1 MKRNFD
7 GLSNEK
13 FDLVVIGGGVIG
25 TGVARD
31 AAMRGIRTLLVEKED
46 FGYGTTSRS
55 TRLIHGGLRYLS
67 HLDFKLV
74 KMDLREREI
83 LLKLSPNLVK
93 PLPFLLPL
101 TSLYQ
106 HFVMGVGMRIYDRF
120 SRGKSLPSFRHLSRQ
135 RTMEMEPG
143 LALKGLRGAYEFY
156 DAQIALPER
165 LCVENALSAAQS
177 SATLV
182 NHAAVVG
189 IVKAGNSVDRVK
201 IKDGL
206 SRAVTEVQTR
216 AVVSVA
222 GHWTNDILT
231 MAAGNTTSEIR
242 TTLGIHLVTPKISN
256 RALVLFARSDGRL
269 VFVIPWQEYS
279 LIGTTDTVYSGDKDH
294 IAAEAAHVDYLID
307 AVKPAFPNLKA
318 EDIHWTFAGLRSLVG
333 AKGKKVSNVSRSHL
347 IVDHEVT
354 DGVAGFVS
362 ILGGKMT
369 GYRSIAEET
378 VDLLCK
384 KLGVEAA
391 CRTAETAM
399 PGAAGLTD
407 EQMKTLAAESGLA
420 QETVAHLNSIYGSRA
435 TEVIKMAAADEHGK
449 KPLCSHSKDIVAQ
462 VWHAVEEEACKTPA
476 DFLLRRG
483 TCGLA
488 SCQGLDAVETVAVEM
503 ARKLGWSIGEWQEGA
518 RQYRDFVAAN
528 TQYKKVMF
536 APS

>member
-31 AAMRGIRTLLVEKED
+31 AAMRGVKTILVEKED

-74 KMDLREREI
+74 KMDLREREV
-83 LLKLSPNLVK
+83 LLRIAPSLVK

-101 TSLYQ
+101 TSLHQ
-106 HFVMGVGMRIYDRF
+106 HFVMGVGMRIYDQF
-120 SRGKSLPSFRHLSRQ
+120 SRGKSVPSYNHLSRQ
-135 RTMEMEPG
+135 RTMEAEPG
-143 LALKGLRGAYEFY
+143 LELKGLRGAYEFY
-156 DAQIALPER
+156 DAQVALPER
-165 LCVENALSAAQS
+165 LCVENAI
-177 SATLV
+177 SATRAGATVV
-182 NHAAVVG
+182 NHATVVG
-189 IVKAGNSVDRVK
+189 IIRSGNAVEKVK

-206 SRAVTEVQTR
+206 SRAVSEVQTR

-222 GHWTNDILT
+222 GHWTNDILA
-231 MAAGNTTSEIR
+231 MVAGNTNSEIR
-242 TTLGIHLVTPKISN
+242 TTMGIHLVTPKISN
-256 RALVLFARSDGRL
+256 NALVLFAKSDGRL

-294 IAAEAAHVDYLID
+294 LSAEAAHVEYLIE
-307 AVKPAFPNLKA
+307 AVRTAFPNLKA
-318 EDIHWTFAGLRSLVG
+318 SDIHWTFAGLRSLVG
-333 AKGKKVSNVSRSHL
+333 AKGKKVSDVSRSHL
-347 IVDHEVT
+347 IVDHET
-354 DGVAGFVS
+354 ADGVSGFVS

-369 GYRSIAEET
+369 GYRSIAEEA
-378 VDLLCK
+378 VDLVCK
-384 KLGVEAA
+384 KLGVEAP
-391 CRTAETAM
+391 CGTAETAL
-399 PGAAGLTD
+399 PGAPGLTD
-407 EQMKTLAAESGLA
+407 EESKRLAKESGLSE
-420 QETVAHLNSIYGSRA
+420 ETVAHLNSIYGSRA
-435 TEVIKMAAADEHGK
+435 PEVIRMAASDENGR
-449 KPLCSHSKDIVAQ
+449 KPLCPHSKDIVAQ
-462 VWHAVEEEACKTPA
+462 VWHAVEEEACMTPS

-503 ARKLGWSIGEWQEGA
+503 ARKLGWSIGEWQERA
-518 RQYRDFVAAN
+518 RDHRDFVAAN